1 MSLIEKPD
9 SDAQPK
15 MNLDQINNFPE
26 SGSPS
31 SDSPD
36 GGSNLWRVLE
46 AIALRRKFVLSF
58 VALATLLAVI
68 VSLVLPEKYRASALL
83 LPPKE
88 NRFVVY
94 GDGGAMADWAS
105 ITAGLNLP
113 VMATPSD
120 VYVRILKSR
129 NLANRIID
137 SFGLMIHYEASTRQE
152 ALLALGNSADHRVTD
167 EGLIEIR
174 FSDKNPQLAAAVV
187 NGMISALDEINAEIF
202 STRTVQSRKFLE
214 DRIGEA
220 KSELDFARDL
230 LRRFQEKNR
239 TIDLDLQIS
248 LAIGIASQLKS
259 RLALAEVDLN
269 VKARSLSASHP
280 EIVELTGQV
289 SMLKRKVSELET
301 GTKDSS
307 YFSLP
312 VSDAPRLTVAL
323 AELTTTVRVAEK
335 LYENLALRLD
345 EARIQEK
352 NMAPVLSV
360 VDPATPPEIR
370 YWPQRTLIVAGSFG
384 VSIVLAV
391 LLALFLEYLRLLQVR
406 NPDDF
411 RRATFFFNTVFSMI
425 PGRKKGR

>member
-1 MSLIEKPD
+1 MSLTEKPD
-9 SDAQPK
+9 SEVQPQ
-15 MNLDQINNFPE
+15 MGLEQINNFP
-26 SGSPS
+26 S
-31 SDSPD
+31 SDISD

-68 VSLVLPEKYRASALL
+68 ISFVLPEKYRASALL

-120 VYVRILKSR
+120 VYVRILRSR
-129 NLANRIID
+129 NLANRILD
-137 SFGLMIHYEASTRQE
+137 SFGLIIHYEASSRQE
-152 ALLALGNSADHRVTD
+152 ALLELDDNTDHLVTD

-174 FSDKNPQLAAAVV
+174 FSDENPQLAAAIV
-187 NGMISALDEINAEIF
+187 NGMIVALDEINSEIF
-202 STRTVQSRKFLE
+202 VTRTAQTRKFLE

-220 KSELDFARDL
+220 KSELDSAREL

-239 TIDLDLQIS
+239 TIDLDRQIT
-248 LAIGIASQLKS
+248 LVIETASQLKS
-259 RLALAEVDLN
+259 QLALAEVDLS
-269 VKARSLSASHP
+269 VKARFLSNSHP
-280 EIVELTGQV
+280 DVVELTV
-289 SMLKRKVSELET
+289 RVNELKRKVSELET
-301 GTKDSS
+301 GTADTS

-312 VSDAPRLTVAL
+312 VSDAPRLSVAL
-323 AELTTTVRVAEK
+323 AELITTIRVAEK

-352 NMAPVLSV
+352 NMAPVLSI
-360 VDPATPPEIR
+360 VDRATPPEIR
-370 YWPQRTLIVAGSFG
+370 YWPQRTLIVAGTFG

-391 LLALFLEYLRLLQVR
+391 MLALFLEYLRLLHVR
-406 NPDDF
+406 NPEDF
-411 RRATFFFNTVFSMI
+411 RRATFFFNTVSSMI
-425 PGRKKGR
+425 PGRKKDR